1 MTRALEIVLER
12 LPVMLFGMISM
23 YALAQTT
30 QGWEISGT
38 VTTDSGPVKNA
49 FVIITGPES
58 VSPARTDGEG
68 RYSLQGVTPG
78 RYSLRV
84 QKKDNT
90 SEPRSRAVTLNH
102 GLRLRVDFRIP
113 VGAVLAG
120 RVLDQDRQPVSGV
133 VVLAMAKS
141 TRGGRVH
148 LKMSGGD
155 KTNDLGEYRIAH
167 LPDGAYV
174 VAAASS
180 PLKLRKR
187 ASTSGT
193 ATVKGNPP
201 ITFYPGSRALE
212 TAAILQVRSGEER
225 PGLDIML
232 RKEETKCVFFRVNG
246 AFVGAQASSTNILL
260 EEQIGANA
268 PALAQGEITGAG
280 PYEICGLPSGE
291 YRLHLSSATL
301 RPFQVLG
308 YQMALTV
315 VDKQNVDLGS
325 LEPLAPGELRGKVTV
340 KDAGAS
346 DSIPAGIRVRALALE
361 STFLNLAT
369 QAEAVQPDGSFVL
382 PRVYM
387 GNNAVRVD
395 GLPAGYYVISA
406 SQRGKNV
413 LDGGMLPGNGD
424 LQITLGADGAVVSG
438 RVLTADDAVV
448 PDASVVL
455 IPNGSGALQ
464 VVQADQKGTYQFPS
478 GVEPAEYRLA
488 AAPNLTEWQ
497 RQDPAIVAR
506 LAAGGVE
513 CKLGPRESRTIDL
526 RVQSSE

>member
-1 MTRALEIVLER
+1 MKRALQTVVRML
-12 LPVMLFGMISM
+12 LLMLFGAIS
-23 YALAQTT
+23 AHTLAQTT

-49 FVIITGPES
+49 FVIITGPEF

-68 RYSLQGVTPG
+68 RYSLKGVTPG

-90 SEPRSRAVTLNH
+90 SEPRPRAVTLSN
-102 GLRLRVDFRIP
+102 GLRLQVDFRIP
-113 VGAVLAG
+113 VGAVIAG
-120 RVLDQDRQPVSGV
+120 RVLDQDRQPVPGV
-133 VVLAMAKS
+133 VVVAMAKS
-141 TRGGRVH
+141 ARGGRVH

-167 LPDGAYV
+167 LPDGAYI
-174 VAAASS
+174 VAATSS

-187 ASTSGT
+187 AATSGT
-193 ATVKGNPP
+193 ASVKGNPP
-201 ITFYPGSRALE
+201 VTFYPGSRALE
-212 TAAILQVRSGEER
+212 TAAVLQVHPGEER
-225 PGLDIML
+225 PGLDIMV

-246 AFVGAQASSTNILL
+246 ASVGAQASSTNILL

-268 PALAQGEITGAG
+268 PALAQGEIAGAG

-291 YRLHLSSATL
+291 YRLHLSSASL

-308 YQMALTV
+308 YQMALAV
-315 VDKQNVDLGS
+315 VDKQDVDLGS
-325 LEPLAPGELRGKVTV
+325 LEPLTPGELRGKITV
-340 KDAGAS
+340 KDAGAD
-346 DSIPAGIRVRALALE
+346 DSVPAGINVRVLALE
-361 STFLNLAT
+361 SSLLNLAT
-369 QAEAVQPDGSFVL
+369 QAGAVQPDGSFVL

-395 GLPAGYYVISA
+395 GLPSGYYVITA

-424 LQITLGADGAVVSG
+424 LQITLGADGAVVNG
-438 RVLTADDAVV
+438 RVLTEDDAAV

-464 VVQADQKGTYQFPS
+464 VVQADQAGTYQFPS

-488 AAPNLTEWQ
+488 AVHNLTEWQ
-497 RQDPAIVAR
+497 RQDPATIAR
-506 LAAGGVE
+506 LAANGLE
-513 CKLGPRESRTIDL
+513 CKLGPRESRTIGL
-526 RVQSSE
+526 RVQSRE